1 MQPNVPRRNFL
12 KTIGRASALPVLTSV
27 AASAATPAVG
37 KPPSHAEKEK
47 PFRELAVA
55 TICTDGFG
63 NQKHE
68 PAFRLLPQ
76 LGVKNVEF
84 NVWFPDTITPN
95 YFRGLKERSA
105 RARLKP
111 VCVQGSSFGG
121 EGASGVM
128 KDVGHKLALMY
139 GAREL
144 GCRRVKCTGAA
155 RGTQGGLKS
164 VIEVCK
170 ELAPAAK
177 ELDMLVLVE
186 NHAKNVLETMADYEE
201 IFAAID
207 SPHIAMCC
215 DVAHF
220 WGSGIDPLTVIE
232 KFHSRILHVDLKDNR
247 TKGGGHDVVP
257 YGEGITDFKGI
268 CEALVAK
275 NYSGYLLIEMAWREP
290 REPIVE
296 NLKKGRDFFQPYVR
310 A

>member
-1 MQPNVPRRNFL
+1 
-12 KTIGRASALPVLTSV
+12 V
-27 AASAATPAVG
+27 AAAASPAG
-37 KPPSHAEKEK
+37 AADNAAPAAAAAARGSEK

-63 NQKHE
+63 NHKHE
-68 PAFRLLPQ
+68 PAFRLIPQ

-84 NVWFPDTITPN
+84 NVWYPDVITPN

-105 RARLKP
+105 RAGLKP
-111 VCVQGSSFGG
+111 VCVQGSGFGG
-121 EGASGVM
+121 EGAGGVQ

-177 ELDMLVLVE
+177 ELDQIVLLE
-186 NHAKNVLETMADYEE
+186 NHARNVLETMADYEE

-220 WGSGIDPLTVIE
+220 WGSGIDPLAVIE
-232 KFHSRILHVDLKDNR
+232 RFHSRILHVDLKDNR

-257 YGEGITDFKGI
+257 YGEGITDFKAI
-268 CEALVAK
+268 CDALGAK

-296 NLKKGRDFFQPYVR
+296 NLKKGRDLFQPYTR

>member
-1 MQPNVPRRNFL
+1 MDSPYSRRHFL
-12 KTIGRASALPVLTSV
+12 QTGTLATLVGATLRPSGA
-27 AASAATPAVG
+27 AATSPAHPARG
-37 KPPSHAEKEK
+37 GEP

-55 TICTDGFG
+55 TICTDGFSHRR
-63 NQKHE
+63 HE
-68 PAFRLLPQ
+68 PAFRLIPQ
-76 LGVKNVEF
+76 LGVTNVEF
-84 NVWFPDTITPN
+84 NVWFPDTITPT
-95 YFRGLKERSA
+95 YFRDLRERSA
-105 RARLKP
+105 RAGLKP
-111 VCVQGSSFGG
+111 VCVQGSGFGG

-155 RGTQGGLKS
+155 RGTQGGLKA

-177 ELDMLVLVE
+177 ELDVLVLLE
-186 NHAKNVLETMADYEE
+186 NHARNVLETIEDYEE

-207 SPHIAMCC
+207 SPYIVMCC

-232 KFHSRILHVDLKDNR
+232 KFHARIRHVDLKDNR
-247 TKGGGHDVVP
+247 TRGGGHDVVP
-257 YGEGITDFKGI
+257 YGEGITDFKALG
-268 CEALVAK
+268 EALVAR
-275 NYSGYLLIEMAWREP
+275 NYQGYLLLEMAWREP

-296 NLKKGRDFFQPYVR
+296 NLKKGRDLFRPYVR
-310 A
+310 T

>member
-1 MQPNVPRRNFL
+1 MQPDFPRRNFL
-12 KTIGRASALPVLTSV
+12 KTIGGAAALPMLASGAT
-27 AASAATPAVG
+27 SAATPVVG
-37 KPPSHAEKEK
+37 TTASSAEK

-63 NQKHE
+63 HRRHE
-68 PAFRLLPQ
+68 PAFRLIPQ
-76 LGVKNVEF
+76 LGVNNVEF
-84 NVWFPDTITPN
+84 NVWYPDTITPN

-105 RARLKP
+105 RAGLKP

-144 GCRRVKCTGAA
+144 GCRRVKCTGAT

-164 VIEVCK
+164 VIEACK

-177 ELDMLVLVE
+177 ELDVLVLLE
-186 NHAKNVLETMADYEE
+186 NHAKNVLETVADYDE
-201 IFAAID
+201 IFAAVD

-220 WGSGIDPLTVIE
+220 WGSGIDPLEVIGR
-232 KFHSRILHVDLKDNR
+232 FHSRILHVDLKDNR
-247 TKGGGHDVVP
+247 TKGDGHDVVP
-257 YGEGITDFKGI
+257 YGEGITDFKAI
-268 CEALVAK
+268 CDALMAK
-275 NYSGYLLIEMAWREP
+275 NYSGYLLLEMAWREP
-290 REPIVE
+290 REPIVA
-296 NLKKGRDFFQPYVR
+296 NLKKGRDLFQPYAR